1 MSRRKV
7 MMDGNQAV
15 THVAHKVNEIIAIY
29 PITPS
34 TSMGEHA
41 DEKSARGEKN
51 IWGTVPLVVEMQSEG
66 GASAAVHGALQ
77 SGSLTTTFTASQG
90 LLLMIPTMYKIAGE
104 LTPTAF
110 HVSARSLACQA
121 LSIFGDHSDVMSVR
135 QTGFALIASGSVQ
148 EAMDLALI
156 SHAATLESRIPFL
169 HFFDGWR
176 TSAEVSKIDALTED
190 DMKAMIDDEL
200 VLAHRAR
207 AMSPDR
213 PTIRGT
219 AQNPDVYFQGRETV
233 NTYYQACPQIVQK
246 TMDKFAELTAR
257 QYRLFDYVGPDD
269 AERVIVMMGSGGEAA
284 HETVDALNA
293 AGEKVGL
300 LKVRLY
306 RPFSVGRF
314 IDALPKTVKTIG
326 ALDRTKEPGAVGEP
340 LYVDIVNALVEGGRD
355 VRVVGGRYG
364 LSSKE
369 FTPAMVKAVFD
380 EIAKDDPRNHF
391 TIGINDDVSH
401 TSLDYDPAFSTEGDD
416 VVRAM
421 FYGLGSDGTVG
432 ANHNS
437 IKIIGEETE
446 NFAQGYFV
454 YDSKKAGA
462 ITVSHLR
469 FGPRPIR
476 STYLVDRANFI
487 ACHQFPFL
495 ERYDMLA
502 AAVEGATF
510 LLNGPYG
517 SDEIWDKLP
526 KSVQQQIIDKKLKFY
541 FINAYDVAKSTGMGS
556 RINTIMQTCFFALSG
571 ILPKDD
577 AIAKIKE
584 TIQKTYGRKGKDVV
598 EKNYAA
604 VDQALAH
611 LHEISVPAEATSDI
625 TKPPV
630 VPAEAPEFVQNVT
643 AKIMAGEGDQ
653 LPVSA
658 IPADGTWPTATTQW
672 EKRNIA
678 LEIPVWDPEVCIQC
692 AKCSIACP
700 HGTIRPKVYDAS
712 VLDGAPETF
721 KSAEAK
727 GKEFAGKRWTIQV
740 APEDC
745 TGCGACVNVCPAKN
759 KAEPNLKA
767 INMAFQPPLRA
778 QERDNYA
785 FFLDIPDPDRTAL
798 RVNTVKGSQLCRPLF
813 EYSGACAGCGETPY
827 MKLLTQLFGDR
838 MIAGNATG
846 CSSIYGGNLPTTPYC
861 VDANG
866 RGPSWNNSLFEDSAE
881 FSFGFRLTLDK
892 RIEYAR
898 ELLTALKDEVGAEL
912 AEALLDADQT
922 GESGIAEQRGRVD
935 QLKKKLAGSGEAR
948 AVQLLSIADVLV
960 RKSVWALGGD
970 GWAYDIGY
978 GGLDHVLAS
987 GRDMN
992 VLVLDT
998 QVYSN
1003 TGGQCSKATP
1013 RAAVAKFAAGG
1024 KPVAKK
1030 DLGMIAMTYGSIYV
1044 AQVAMGSSDVQTVRA
1059 FIEAESYP
1067 GPSLILAYS
1076 HCIAQGINMTKGFEQ
1091 QKAAVASGAWPLYRY
1106 DPRLTEQ
1113 GKNPLQL
1120 DSKEPTISFTDYA
1133 YNETRF
1139 RMLTAFKP
1147 DAAKVL
1153 AVQAQKDVLS
1163 TWRLL
1168 QHMAAM
1174 QYGEGG
1180 EA

>member
-1 MSRRKV
+1 
-7 MMDGNQAV
+7 
-15 THVAHKVNEIIAIY
+15 
-29 PITPS
+29 
-34 TSMGEHA
+34 
-41 DEKSARGEKN
+41 
-51 IWGTVPLVVEMQSEG
+51 
-66 GASAAVHGALQ
+66 
-77 SGSLTTTFTASQG
+77 
-90 LLLMIPTMYKIAGE
+90 
-104 LTPTAF
+104 
-110 HVSARSLACQA
+110 
-121 LSIFGDHSDVMSVR
+121 
-135 QTGFALIASGSVQ
+135 
-148 EAMDLALI
+148 
-156 SHAATLESRIPFL
+156 
-169 HFFDGWR
+169 
-176 TSAEVSKIDALTED
+176 
-190 DMKAMIDDEL
+190 
-200 VLAHRAR
+200 
-207 AMSPDR
+207 
-213 PTIRGT
+213 
-219 AQNPDVYFQGRETV
+219 
-233 NTYYQACPQIVQK
+233 
-246 TMDKFAELTAR
+246 
-257 QYRLFDYVGPDD
+257 
-269 AERVIVMMGSGGEAA
+269 
-284 HETVDALNA
+284 
-293 AGEKVGL
+293 
-300 LKVRLY
+300 
-306 RPFSVGRF
+306 
-314 IDALPKTVKTIG
+314 
-326 ALDRTKEPGAVGEP
+326 
-340 LYVDIVNALVEGGRD
+340 
-355 VRVVGGRYG
+355 
-364 LSSKE
+364 
-369 FTPAMVKAVFD
+369 
-380 EIAKDDPRNHF
+380 
-391 TIGINDDVSH
+391 
-401 TSLDYDPAFSTEGDD
+401 
-416 VVRAM
+416 
-421 FYGLGSDGTVG
+421 
-432 ANHNS
+432 
-437 IKIIGEETE
+437 
-446 NFAQGYFV
+446 
-454 YDSKKAGA
+454 
-462 ITVSHLR
+462 
-469 FGPRPIR
+469 
-476 STYLVDRANFI
+476 
-487 ACHQFPFL
+487 
-495 ERYDMLA
+495 
-502 AAVEGATF
+502 
-510 LLNGPYG
+510 
-517 SDEIWDKLP
+517 
-526 KSVQQQIIDKKLKFY
+526 
-541 FINAYDVAKSTGMGS
+541 MGS

-584 TIQKTYGRKGKDVV
+584 TIEKTYGRKGKDVV

-643 AKIMAGEGDQ
+643 AKIMAGEGDK

-712 VLDGAPETF
+712 VLDGAPEAF

-798 RVNTVKGSQLCRPLF
+798 RVNTVKGSQLCKPLF

-898 ELLTALKDEVGAEL
+898 ELLTELKDDVGAEL

-1091 QKAAVASGAWPLYRY
+1091 QKAAVACGAWPLYRY